1 MTDARYWVG
10 FSRIPQIGP
19 IKVRRLLDHFGD
31 LAAAWDASALELA
44 AAGLDRR
51 GLESILAVR
60 PQIDLA
66 AEMDKIARAGARV
79 LVWDDPDFPRLL
91 RDIPAP
97 PFALYVKGEIKPED
111 EWSIAVVGTRHASAY
126 GREVTRQLVGD
137 LVRNH
142 ITIVSGL
149 ARGIDAEAHRAA
161 LDAKGRT
168 IAVLGTGVDV
178 TYPPE
183 HLKLAQQ
190 IVEQGALVSEYPL
203 GTQPEA
209 GNFPPRNRI
218 ISGLSLG
225 SLIVEGDEESGARI
239 TIEDAVEQNRETFA
253 VPGNIFHRESR
264 GPNGMIQRGEA
275 KLVTRAADILEELN
289 LTMVEQQIQVRTAIP
304 ENDIEATL
312 LKQLSADPLHIDE
325 IGRSSGLPISAV
337 SSTLAMMELK
347 GMVKQV
353 GGMNY
358 VVARERG
365 IAYDTQS
372 IDKA

>member
-10 FSRIPQIGP
+10 FNLIPQIGP

-31 LAAAWDASALELA
+31 LAVAWKASAFELA

-51 GLESILAVR
+51 ALENVLVAR

-66 AEMDKIARAGARV
+66 VEMDKIASAGVRV

-91 RDIPAP
+91 RDIPAS
-97 PFALYVKGEIKPED
+97 PFALYVKGELKPED
-111 EWSIAVVGTRHASAY
+111 EWSIAVVGTRRASTY

-142 ITIVSGL
+142 LTIVSGL

-161 LDAKGRT
+161 LEAKGRT

-183 HLKLAQQ
+183 HVKLAEQ
-190 IVEQGALVSEYPL
+190 IAQNGALVSEYPL

-225 SLIVEGDEESGARI
+225 TLIVEGDENSGARI
-239 TIEDAVEQNRETFA
+239 TIEDALEQNRETFA
-253 VPGNIFHRESR
+253 VPGSLFHRESR

-275 KLVTRAADILEELN
+275 KLITRAADILEELN
-289 LTMVEQQIQVRTAIP
+289 LTMVEQHQQVRAALP
-304 ENDIEATL
+304 ENEIESAL
-312 LKQLSADPLHIDE
+312 LKQLSSDPVHIDE
-325 IGRSSGLPISAV
+325 IGRTTGLPIAAV

-358 VVARERG
+358 VVARESSAEYN
-365 IAYDTQS
+365 I
-372 IDKA
+372 